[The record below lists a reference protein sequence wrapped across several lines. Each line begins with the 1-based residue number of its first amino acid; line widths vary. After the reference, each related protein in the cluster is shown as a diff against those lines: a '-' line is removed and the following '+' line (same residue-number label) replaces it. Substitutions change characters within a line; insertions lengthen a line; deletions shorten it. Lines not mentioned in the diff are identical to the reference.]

1 MSHSNAKTCDRRGQ
15 IGDAPTQDEFCLA
28 YRAQKF
34 AEQLQCTHAEAST
47 SLISGLR
54 KNMKNRPCSNKNKE
68 KMIRDVPIIWRKQ
81 NGNIVKGSFCEIESE
96 WYWTKVA
103 TCGRKNGQM
112 ERKKKGKDLRI
123 TMKEKRIMS

>member
-15 IGDAPTQDEFCLA
+15 IGDAPTQEEFCLA

-34 AEQLQCTHAEAST
+34 AEQLQCSQAEAST

-54 KNMKNRPCSNKNKE
+54 TNMKNRSCNNKNKE
-68 KMIRDVPIIWRKQ
+68 KIIRDVPIIWRKQ
-81 NGNIVKGSFCEIESE
+81 NGNIVKGSFCEMESE

-103 TCGRKNGQM
+103 TCGRKIGQM
-112 ERKKKGKDLRI
+112 ERKKKEKNLRI
-123 TMKEKRIMS
+123 TMKERRIMS

>member
-34 AEQLQCTHAEAST
+34 AEQLQCTQAEAST

-54 KNMKNRPCSNKNKE
+54 TNMKNRPCSNKNKE

-112 ERKKKGKDLRI
+112 ESKKKRKDLQI